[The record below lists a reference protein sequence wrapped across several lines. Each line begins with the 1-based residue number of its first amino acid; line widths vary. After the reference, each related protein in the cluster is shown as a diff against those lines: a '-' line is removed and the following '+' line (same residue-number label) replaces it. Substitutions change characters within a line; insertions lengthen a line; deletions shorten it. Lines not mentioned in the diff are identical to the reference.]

1 MSPHIVDCAGGALE
15 VGVTADAGAGA
26 GAGAAKVKVNN
37 RVWHWRTNVRR
48 ILMMATENDGDK
60 KRRTRDAE
68 HYELILLTIH
78 GSQHIRTNISKRGNR
93 SS

>member
-1 MSPHIVDCAGGALE
+1 MSPHIVDCASGALE
-15 VGVTADAGAGA
+15 VGVTAGAGA

-37 RVWHWRTNVRR
+37 RVWHWRTSVRR

-68 HYELILLTIH
+68 HYD
-78 GSQHIRTNISKRGNR
+78 
-93 SS
+93 